1 MNQLPLSKRAAILAL
16 LVEGNSLRSVERIT
30 QVSINT
36 ISKLLVEVGTACQEF
51 QDKRLRNLW
60 LSRLQL
66 DELWAFIGAKTRA
79 KSQTFYGDVW
89 TFVALCPDTKLLL
102 CYKIGKRGLRE
113 TREFVDDIDSRLAA
127 KVQITTDGF
136 LPYETAVRR
145 MRHMDYGQVV
155 KQYAFNYYRPGYGN
169 NCKSVEKLAVR
180 GNPDEAYISTSH
192 VERNNLTIRRGCARY
207 ARQTNAHSKKLENHK
222 LAFALH
228 AVHYNFCRVHQTIKM
243 TPAMAVGLT
252 DRVWTLEDLLCL

>member
-1 MNQLPLSKRAAILAL
+1 MNQLPLSKRAAILSL
-16 LVEGNSLRSVERIT
+16 LVEGNSLRSVERIAG
-30 QVSINT
+30 VSINT
-36 ISKLLVEVGTACQEF
+36 ISKLLVEIGTACQEF

-66 DELWAFIGAKTRA
+66 DELWSFVGAKTRA

-102 CYKIGKRGLRE
+102 CYKIGKRSDKVTQSLI
-113 TREFVDDIDSRLAA
+113 DDIDSRLAA
-127 KVQITTDGF
+127 KVQITTDGY
-136 LPYETAVRR
+136 PGYEIAIKK
-145 MRHMDYGQVV
+145 MKFADYGKVV
-155 KQYAFNYYRPGYGN
+155 KEYAYTNYKPGDGI
-169 NCKSVEKLAVR
+169 NCVDIHKMVVQ
-180 GNPDEAYISTSH
+180 GNPDESKISTSH
-192 VERNNLTIRRGCARY
+192 VERYNLTIRRTNARY

-228 AVHYNFCRVHQTIKM
+228 AVHYNWCRVHQTIKM

-252 DRVWTLEDLLCL
+252 DRVWTLEDLLHL